1 MSRSEFYFNPFDPEF
16 RANPYP
22 HFPILLDGPPR
33 QIDLFM
39 PTTLVARHADV
50 SAVLRDHE
58 RFSVRR
64 PEILTRARI
73 DPFGGAPTILTAD
86 PPVHTRL
93 RRLVSKVFTPS
104 RVKNLE
110 GRIREITSELL
121 DKSAHDGEL
130 EAMIELANPLPVIVI
145 AELLGVSPDDHER
158 FKQWS
163 NDLIGSFGRDL
174 LTGPSPEGIAAKD
187 ALRSYLAAA
196 IDARRTT
203 PSDDLIGALV
213 TARDENDALTEDELL
228 AFVVLLLLG
237 GNETTTNLIGNG
249 LLALATHPEQQQR
262 LRERPE
268 LLPTAVEELLRYDP
282 PVQMTVRTPV
292 AATEVGGTNISPDS
306 LVFVLIAAAN
316 RDPAKFSDPEVLD
329 IGREPNDHLS
339 FGGGI
344 HFCLGAPLT
353 RLEGAIAIEA
363 VLKRYSRLRLANP
376 NEKLEYRGSIALR
389 GLSTLRLSVG

>member
-1 MSRSEFYFNPFDPEF
+1 
-16 RANPYP
+16 
-22 HFPILLDGPPR
+22 
-33 QIDLFM
+33 
-39 PTTLVARHADV
+39 
-50 SAVLRDHE
+50 
-58 RFSVRR
+58 
-64 PEILTRARI
+64 
-73 DPFGGAPTILTAD
+73 
-86 PPVHTRL
+86 
-93 RRLVSKVFTPS
+93 
-104 RVKNLE
+104 VKNLE

-262 LRERPE
+262 LRERSE

-292 AATEVGGTNISPDS
+292 AATEVGGTKISPDS

>member
-1 MSRSEFYFNPFDPEF
+1 MSRSAFYFNPFDPEF

-22 HFPILLDGPPR
+22 YFPMLLDGAPR

-39 PTTLVARHADV
+39 PATVIARYADV
-50 SAVLRDHE
+50 AAVLRDHE

-73 DPFGGAPTILTAD
+73 DPFDGAPTILTAD

-93 RRLVSKVFTPS
+93 RRLVSKAFTPS
-104 RVKNLE
+104 RVRELE
-110 GRIREITSELL
+110 GRIRDITNDLL
-121 DKSAHDGEL
+121 DRSTRKKEL
-130 EAMIELANPLPVIVI
+130 EAMAEFANPLPVIVI
-145 AELLGVSPDDHER
+145 AELLGVSPADHER

-174 LTGPSPEGIAAKD
+174 ATGPSAEGIAAKE
-187 ALRSYLAAA
+187 ALRNYLARA
-196 IDARRTT
+196 IDERRAKPT
-203 PSDDLIGALV
+203 DDLVGALV

-237 GNETTTNLIGNG
+237 GNETSTNLIGNG
-249 LLALATHPEQQQR
+249 LLALARHPEQQQR
-262 LRERPE
+262 LRQDPR
-268 LLPTAVEELLRYDP
+268 LLPKAVEEMLRYDP
-282 PVQMTVRTPV
+282 PVQMTVRTPIG
-292 AATEVGGTNISPDS
+292 ATEVGGTEIPPNS
-306 LVFVLIAAAN
+306 LLFVLIAAAN
-316 RDPAKFSDPEVLD
+316 RDPAKFSNPEVFD
-329 IGREPNDHLS
+329 IARDPNEHLS

-353 RLEGAIAIEA
+353 RLEGAIAIES
-363 VLKRYSRLRLANP
+363 VLNRYSRLSLADSE
-376 NEKLEYRGSIALR
+376 EKLEYRGSLALR